1 MLALRLTMQYNFN
14 SVELAFIN
22 FIESYTGD
30 NSVCEVIQF
39 NYSYKFIHVRYCYVS
54 YAYHTSM
61 QIILQLKQKQ
71 VFGTDICVLLKKI
84 SKKKRKIL
92 LSLFCV
98 FKFTLQLIFSMVPK
112 QQEVVEDLYEL
123 TLPDTPLIIV
133 SVRRLRPRVRET
145 GDPS

>member
-1 MLALRLTMQYNFN
+1 MLALHLTMQYNFN

-61 QIILQLKQKQ
+61 
-71 VFGTDICVLLKKI
+71 
-84 SKKKRKIL
+84 
-92 LSLFCV
+92 
-98 FKFTLQLIFSMVPK
+98 
-112 QQEVVEDLYEL
+112 
-123 TLPDTPLIIV
+123 
-133 SVRRLRPRVRET
+133 
-145 GDPS
+145 